1 MTFTIEIDQRNA
13 DQAIELLQYRGFSF
27 IAGTSEHNDDCVIY
41 LHGLIGDLYSAESIL
56 KNVNLF

>member
-41 LHGLIGDLYSAESIL
+41 LRGLIGDLYSFCIIL
-56 KNVNLF
+56 TPID